1 MSTPWTDVLWD
12 APRPD
17 DAAVGQSLAR
27 LRLTAEAITAPA
39 TLQLLGSFNTMTIN
53 GVALGAALRVDDV
66 DEVGQ
71 WFLSRN
77 RFEEYGFVQRL
88 LTSEALADALPDLV
102 SDGPVRTTV
111 EFEES
116 SPLTLDGDIAQALLW
131 RGGGAFT
138 GTAAEAKRLGVA
150 ASSELIGDRYE
161 DFRVDTSDAPWS
173 PWFGGIC
180 WDHTWAITDL
190 RDQRVTLI
198 TITDTDQVR

>member
-17 DAAVGQSLAR
+17 DAAVGPSLAG
-27 LRLTAEAITAPA
+27 LRFTAEAITSPA
-39 TLQLLGSFNTMTIN
+39 VLQLLKFFNTLTTN

-88 LTSEALADALPDLV
+88 LTSEVLAEALPDLV
-102 SDGPVRTTV
+102 ADGPVRARV

-116 SPLTLDGDIAQALLW
+116 SPLTLDGDIAEALLF
-131 RGGGAFT
+131 RGGGAFA
-138 GTAAEAKRLGVA
+138 GTAAEAKQLGVA
-150 ASSELIGDRYE
+150 VSSELIGDRYE
-161 DFRVDTSDAPWS
+161 EFRVDISDAPWS
-173 PWFGGIC
+173 PWFGDIC
-180 WDHTWAITDL
+180 WDYTWVITDL

-198 TITDTDQVR
+198 TITDTE